1 MRHVAS
7 MKNLSL
13 FAFKALIPA
22 FSASNS
28 SSIFASSSQ
37 ISRFTS
43 MRVSILNPSS
53 SFFKVQE
60 QIDAARKDYEEHDE
74 SILDGNSLESKEN

>member
-1 MRHVAS
+1 
-7 MKNLSL
+7 
-13 FAFKALIPA
+13 
-22 FSASNS
+22 
-28 SSIFASSSQ
+28 
-37 ISRFTS
+37 

-74 SILDGNSLESKEN
+74 SILDENSLESKEN